1 MLLKIKRAQKSSM
14 MGAAVFTLDFQAE
27 ISKEE
32 RALIDKYKLGK
43 VNVYS
48 SEAFQK
54 NAQTAA
60 ATGQGVGILKGAMSL
75 ATALLFNLKINV
87 DDLVGG
93 RHLEMKD
100 LEEMVSAE
108 KQIVEACNNLK
119 GYLAVAKS
127 FDGSVETIEI

>member
-14 MGAAVFTLDFQAE
+14 MGSAIFTIDFAAD

-43 VNVYS
+43 TIVYS

-54 NAQTAA
+54 NASTAA
-60 ATGQGVGILKGAMSL
+60 ATGQSVGILKGAMSL
-75 ATALLFNLKINV
+75 ANALLFNLKITIN
-87 DDLVGG
+87 DLVDGK
-93 RHLEMKD
+93 HLEMKD

-108 KQIVEACNNLK
+108 DQIVKACNNLK
-119 GYLAVAKS
+119 GFLAVAKS
-127 FDGSVETIEI
+127 FDGRTDTIEI